1 MACALKKFSPHT
13 NSEKIN
19 NPDNTR
25 SRTDYLK
32 HYSMLQMLY
41 LALTSYS
48 AMNMLE
54 GKLTPFS
61 IQAVVPYSHTSR
73 CSVAVFNNN
82 NNNNNNKK

>member
-1 MACALKKFSPHT
+1 MACALKKFSPDT
-13 NSEKIN
+13 NSEKLI
-19 NPDNTR
+19 TLII
-25 SRTDYLK
+25 SRTDSLK

-41 LALTSYS
+41 LAFTSYS

-61 IQAVVPYSHTSR
+61 IQAVVPYSDTSR

-82 NNNNNNKK
+82 NNNNKK